1 MRGDR
6 ELQAQPAP
14 LWQVRF
20 LAMHVSPHAFP
31 VLQTLQQFDP
41 APPHEVAPSAPV
53 GTKSART
60 NQSVRK
66 RLRISFHRARL
77 RRRAVRFEDR
87 HVPEDAVVL
96 HPQRTLDERTDSKR
110 VAAWTRGRLNG
121 ELEPRY

>member
-1 MRGDR
+1 MSGDR

-41 APPHEVAPSAPV
+41 APPHEVAPGAPV

-60 NQSVRK
+60 NQSARK
-66 RLRISFHRARL
+66 RLRIAFIALGYGGDPSAL
-77 RRRAVRFEDR
+77 STVTYQKT
-87 HVPEDAVVL
+87 P
-96 HPQRTLDERTDSKR
+96 
-110 VAAWTRGRLNG
+110 
-121 ELEPRY
+121 

>member
-1 MRGDR
+1 MSGDR

-53 GTKSART
+53 GT
-60 NQSVRK
+60 
-66 RLRISFHRARL
+66 
-77 RRRAVRFEDR
+77 
-87 HVPEDAVVL
+87 
-96 HPQRTLDERTDSKR
+96 
-110 VAAWTRGRLNG
+110 
-121 ELEPRY
+121 

>member
-20 LAMHVSPHAFP
+20 LEMHVSPHAFP

-53 GTKSART
+53 GTRSART
-60 NQSVRK
+60 NEREKAPSNLV
-66 RLRISFHRARL
+66 HRARL

-87 HVPEDAVVL
+87 YVPEDAD
-96 HPQRTLDERTDSKR
+96 RKST
-110 VAAWTRGRLNG
+110 RLNS
-121 ELEPRY
+121 

>member
-53 GTKSART
+53 GTKIART

-66 RLRISFHRARL
+66 RLRISFIALGYGGEPSGL
-77 RRRAVRFEDR
+77 RTVTYQKT
-87 HVPEDAVVL
+87 P
-96 HPQRTLDERTDSKR
+96 
-110 VAAWTRGRLNG
+110 
-121 ELEPRY
+121 